1 MKKVISTLTILSLLI
16 GLCAGCGTNADKKK
30 DYTGKEI
37 AKLLL
42 AEERLDSSKLQF
54 DKEAEEFALFN
65 NYDEAYT
72 LLASNGG
79 GIVPVGSFGGSSFQ
93 EECNMLSFFQSYTDA
108 IQSQAE
114 MAAVSIDEMK
124 ETIAYTDVWVYTGNG
139 TNGKTMLTVEA
150 NMETLFNDCDES
162 LFICRRYTDDN
173 ANDVYEILQYEKAS
187 GNEMYLYYCPGYWYE
202 YAFRYKDQENAD
214 MFIVVENTRG
224 YWNMFTTY
232 WINDPTEVRTNTQN
246 LISTGDA
253 TYVNFGEIYRSGY
266 KFNNQTMISDAG
278 RNCDLVTI
286 FENGVEINVAA
297 FSGIASVE
305 TDEDNFITSFTTT
318 SGNTIVPETAKAFDE
333 NAQPEDM
340 PDIYIHSGVAMNDTI
355 TRGTITVQFNIETTP
370 RERVEKALAYMA
382 ELGITCK
389 YDTSTIL
396 ANANN
401 AYELGNN
408 FGSYY
413 SWNGCPMS
421 NLDNVEKAMEVDSQK
436 HQVLLDAYEE
446 IKDNKMIE
454 MTSKGINYLGYE
466 FAKVSLLTSS
476 QVTFEDGMVKVSD
489 MKMTIENLDVMDE
502 GEEYTVHFALAKL
515 DADSAQN
522 NIQQTN
528 AVQNSK
534 ITLVDLV
541 RLGGSEDAD
550 YTGAVIMQASN
561 EKMTTYESGTSFSL
575 IQTAEFTLP
584 QCTEEGVYTIVAYVA
599 TPDGIR
605 VSEMVPVPFT
615 SDVAYIGDNGDGL
628 TVEMYLNDYQEVI
641 AEYTS
646 GIVAFV
652 PVEVKESYTYAEV
665 RELLCAEILKYG
677 LVIDDAVVEIY
688 DPETDTGS
696 PTNENQI
703 FTNEICRIKYSFKT
717 TNAERYIY
725 ILLGGE

>member
-1 MKKVISTLTILSLLI
+1 MKKIVSIVMILSLLI
-16 GLCAGCGTNADKKK
+16 GLCSGCGLGKGGKS

-42 AEERLDSSKLQF
+42 AQERLDSSELQF
-54 DKEAEEFALFN
+54 DKEAEEFALFERLN
-65 NYDEAYT
+65 EEYT
-72 LLASNGG
+72 FLASNGG
-79 GIVPVGSFGGSSFQ
+79 GVMPVGSFGGSSFEQ
-93 EECNMLSFFQSYTDA
+93 ECNMLSFFQSYTDA
-108 IQSQAE
+108 IRNQAE
-114 MAAVSIDEMK
+114 MAATSIDEMK
-124 ETIAYTDVWVYTGNG
+124 ETIAYTDVWVFTGQG
-139 TNGKTMLTVEA
+139 TNGKTLLTVDA
-150 NMETLFNDCDES
+150 NMETLYNDCDES

-187 GNEMYLYYCPGYWYE
+187 GNEMYLYYCPGHWYE

-246 LISTGDA
+246 LISTGDS

-266 KFNNQTMISDAG
+266 KFNNQTMVSDAG

-286 FENGVEINVAA
+286 LEDGVEINLAA
-297 FSGIASVE
+297 FNGIASVE
-305 TDEDNFITSFTTT
+305 TDENNFITSLTTS
-318 SGNTIVPETAKAFDE
+318 SGNTIIPETAKPFDE

-340 PDIYIHSGVAMNDTI
+340 PDMYIHSGVAVNDTI
-355 TRGTITVQFNIETTP
+355 TRGTLMVQFNIETTP

-389 YDTSTIL
+389 YDTNTVL

-401 AYELGNN
+401 AYELGYS

-413 SWNGCPMS
+413 SWNGYPMS
-421 NLDNVEKAMEVDSQK
+421 NLDNVEKAMEVDSRK

-454 MTSKGINYLGYE
+454 MTSKGVNYLGFE
-466 FAKVSLLTSS
+466 FAKVSFLASS
-476 QVTFEDGMVKVSD
+476 QVTFEDGMVKVND
-489 MKMTIENLDVMDE
+489 MKVTIENLDVMDA
-502 GEEYTVHFALAKL
+502 GEEYTVHFAMAKL
-515 DADSAQN
+515 DADSAQS
-522 NIQQTN
+522 NIKQTN
-528 AVQNSK
+528 TIQNNN

-541 RLGGSEDAD
+541 TVGGSEDAD
-550 YTGAVIMQASN
+550 YTGAVIMETSN
-561 EKMTTYESGTSFSL
+561 AKMTTYESGKSFSL
-575 IQTAEFTLP
+575 TQTAEFTMP

-599 TPDGIR
+599 TTDGIR

-615 SDVAYIGDNGDGL
+615 SDVAYIGDNGNGL
-628 TVEMYLNDYQEVI
+628 NVEMYLNDYQEAI
-641 AEYTS
+641 AVYST
-646 GIVAFV
+646 GVLAFV
-652 PVEVKESYTYAEV
+652 PEEIKESYTYAEV
-665 RELLCAEILKYG
+665 KELLNAEILKYG
-677 LVIDDAVVEIY
+677 LPIDDAIIEIY

-696 PTNENQI
+696 PTNENQT
-703 FTNEICRIKYSFKT
+703 FTAEICRIKYSFKT
-717 TNAERYIY
+717 DNSERYMY